1 MEQNF
6 YDNGLHFDCQRC
18 SYCCGHSPGF
28 VYLSKRDLLTL
39 CSYFNLNIDEFVKK
53 YCRWAGYYEGKT
65 VLALFEKKNFDCI
78 LWNNGCSAYEARPVQ
93 CSPYPFWSWMIADKN
108 TWNEC
113 AQDCPGMNRGRLWSK
128 EQIVKAAKQ
137 SDENIPITK
146 EEVMLLINAQQER

>member
-18 SYCCGHSPGF
+18 SS
-28 VYLSKRDLLTL
+28 
-39 CSYFNLNIDEFVKK
+39 
-53 YCRWAGYYEGKT
+53 
-65 VLALFEKKNFDCI
+65 
-78 LWNNGCSAYEARPVQ
+78 
-93 CSPYPFWSWMIADKN
+93 YPFWSWMIADKN

-113 AQDCPGMNRGRLWSK
+113 ARDCPGMNRGRLWTK

-146 EEVMLLINAQQER
+146 EEVMLLINAQQEC